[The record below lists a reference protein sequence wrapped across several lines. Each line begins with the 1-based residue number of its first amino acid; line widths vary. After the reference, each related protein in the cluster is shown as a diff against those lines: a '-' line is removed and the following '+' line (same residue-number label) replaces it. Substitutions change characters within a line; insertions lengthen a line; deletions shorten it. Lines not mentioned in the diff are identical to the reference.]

1 MKDLDRVPAPP
12 AAVDIVL
19 RLMNETGRLPLEIAW
34 FYRKLTD
41 RGLPHEEVVRE
52 TERAARAPGPMT
64 LPDPSA
70 D

>member
-1 MKDLDRVPAPP
+1 MAPRNHP
-12 AAVDIVL
+12 AVDIVL

-34 FYRKLTD
+34 FYRKLSD

-64 LPDPSA
+64 LPEPAVD
-70 D
+70 